1 MELWWR
7 IRGWVRLRLTSAD
20 CAGRLRELA
29 KEVRLEDIR
38 FSNDLTVEFTICK
51 RDREKV
57 RVRDGDELE
66 WIETGGFP
74 RYLEVLGRWKSVAA
88 AVVLLGV
95 LTVFL
100 QGRERIV
107 KRC

>member
-20 CAGRLRELA
+20 CTGRLRELA
-29 KEVRLEDIR
+29 MQIRLVDIR
-38 FSNDLTVEFTICK
+38 FSNDLTVEFTICR

-57 RVRDGDELE
+57 RVRDGDSLELVK
-66 WIETGGFP
+66 TGGFP
-74 RYLEVLGRWKSVAA
+74 KFLEVLGRWKSVAA
-88 AVVLLGV
+88 AVVFLGV

-100 QGRERIV
+100 GGG
-107 KRC
+107 K